1 MTDPDPLPAPR
12 RNRAVRRVLWITLV
26 LNLAVAAGKLGV
38 GYSVNSLAMIADGFH
53 SVMDSASNVIG
64 LVGVSV
70 ASRPPDPDHPYGHHK
85 FEPIAAL
92 GIAILLGLTAFE
104 VLSAAVER
112 LGSGIRPEPTALSF
126 AVMGVT
132 MAVNAG
138 VSWYEARAGH
148 RWNSEVLLADAGH
161 TRSDV
166 GVSASVL
173 AGLAAAWLELYWVDL
188 LAAGLIAGLI
198 LRVGYG
204 VLRRVLFALTDSTS
218 VDPAQI
224 DAEARA
230 VAGVLSTS
238 RVRSRGR
245 TPYLFVDLEI
255 QLPADLSLQ
264 EAHDVAERV
273 RRRCM
278 DAFGARD
285 VVVHMEPAPP
295 LRPEAA
301 RH

>member
-1 MTDPDPLPAPR
+1 M
-12 RNRAVRRVLWITLV
+12 LWITLA
-26 LNLAVAAGKLGV
+26 LNLAVAAGKLVV

-53 SVMDSASNVIG
+53 SIMDSASNVIG

-70 ASRPPDPDHPYGHHK
+70 ASRPPDPEHPYGHQK

-92 GIAILLGLTAFE
+92 GIAVLLGLTAFE
-104 VLSAAVER
+104 VLKAAVER
-112 LGSGIRPEPTALSF
+112 VGSGILPEPTAASF

-132 MAVNAG
+132 MVVNAG
-138 VSWYEARAGH
+138 VSWFEGRAGR
-148 RWNSEVLLADAGH
+148 RWNSEVLMADAGH
-161 TRSDV
+161 TRSDL

-173 AGLAAAWLELYWVDL
+173 VGLAAAWVEQYWVDL
-188 LAAGLIAGLI
+188 VAALLIAGLI

-204 VLRRVLFALTDSTS
+204 VLRRVLFSLTDSAA

-245 TPYLFVDLEI
+245 PPHLFVDLEI

-273 RRRCM
+273 RARCM
-278 DAFGARD
+278 DAFSARD
-285 VVVHMEPAPP
+285 VVVHMEPAP
-295 LRPEAA
+295 LHRPDEA
-301 RH
+301 RR